1 MPMKNDVPPKNVDD
15 YLAAISEPARSTLK
29 KVRAVIRA
37 SVPRE
42 ATETISYRIP
52 MFKLNGVLIGF
63 AAFKNHCSLFPANME
78 VFKTFKKELKP
89 FHTSKGTLQF
99 PLDKPFPTALLR
111 KIVKMRVAQNSAKEK
126 LATKAPKKKS
136 TKLKPRR

>member
-1 MPMKNDVPPKNVDD
+1 MKNAAPPQNVDD
-15 YLAAISEPARSTLK
+15 YLALTPEPARSTLE

-52 MFKLNGVLIGF
+52 MFKYKGMLMGF
-63 AAFKNHCSLFPANME
+63 AAFKHHCSLFPANMD
-78 VFKTFKKELKP
+78 VFRKLKKELEP

-99 PLDKPFPTALLR
+99 PLDKPFPAAFLK
-111 KIVKMRVAQNSAKEK
+111 KIVKMRVAQNDAKEK
-126 LATKAPKKKS
+126 IKKQKNK
-136 TKLKPRR
+136 TL

>member
-1 MPMKNDVPPKNVDD
+1 MKNNDAPQSVDD
-15 YLAAISEPARSTLK
+15 YFATVPEPARSTLE
-29 KVRAVIRA
+29 KVRAVIRV

-52 MFKLNGVLIGF
+52 MFKLNGMLIGF

-78 VFKTFKKELKP
+78 VFKTFKKELEP

-99 PLDKPFPTALLR
+99 PLDKPFPTALLK
-111 KIVKMRVAQNSAKEK
+111 KIVKMRVAQNSAKAK
-126 LATKAPKKKS
+126 SATKAPKKS
-136 TKLKPRR
+136 QRH

>member
-1 MPMKNDVPPKNVDD
+1 MPMKNDDAPQNVHD
-15 YLAAISEPARSTLK
+15 YLATISEPGAQHPR

-52 MFKLNGVLIGF
+52 MFKYNGMLIGF
-63 AAFKNHCSLFPANME
+63 AAFKNHCSLFPANMD
-78 VFKTFKKELKP
+78 VFKAFKKKLEP

-99 PLDKPFPTALLR
+99 PLDKPFPTALLK
-111 KIVKMRVAQNSAKEK
+111 KIVKMRVAQNKEAQK
-126 LATKAPKKKS
+126 QQKVNAD
-136 TKLKPRR
+136 LKNAD